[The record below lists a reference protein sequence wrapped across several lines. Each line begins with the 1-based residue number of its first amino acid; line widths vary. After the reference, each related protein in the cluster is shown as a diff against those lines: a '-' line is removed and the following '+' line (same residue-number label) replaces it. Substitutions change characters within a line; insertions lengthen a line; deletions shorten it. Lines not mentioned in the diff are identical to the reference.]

1 MEGGHIEEWA
11 LFLHYRCLRVSYW
24 IEVIDGFEGRD
35 RTWLD
40 FGDRLRELQLSCH
53 LGSRYCSRKSM
64 LMKTYC
70 CLGRCC
76 IKLGLFCTVC
86 SIQSQI

>member
-40 FGDRLRELQLSCH
+40 FGDRLRELQLSRH
-53 LGSRYCSRKSM
+53 LGLR
-64 LMKTYC
+64 
-70 CLGRCC
+70 
-76 IKLGLFCTVC
+76 
-86 SIQSQI
+86 